1 MKWIITSRFLKD
13 GTAIR
18 KLFDRELQWK
28 AFTSI
33 FQLLCIL
40 LALILAYL
48 CYADFLKNEDF
59 CVVSFK
65 KMYNEDENVHPSLTI
80 CFTSP
85 FDEIKMQ
92 QYHQNLNYSVY
103 EEHIFGHSN
112 SNNSLHNISYDYV
125 SIDFKKYIQYV
136 KIITN
141 KGDDLY
147 RNTSVLVSNFSTKS
161 WAVDA
166 IKMAKCFTVNVPF
179 EKGIQINSVKIAMKS
194 SIFPNKIRPTN
205 GWNEPFGLHIYF
217 HKHEQFIR
225 SFTSRKYIW
234 PERTTNT
241 SFRIFAYLSGEEVL
255 KRRQK
260 PEFPCRDEPMY
271 DVWEMDRLTKSIG
284 CRPPYWYPMDGIP
297 TCQTQ
302 EDLRNV
308 ASQFWETFSWNHDSN
323 PPCTEIKKLQ
333 VEFLEKDCK
342 EETDILEFNMVFRDL
357 TYKEIKQNRAYDTK
371 KLIGD
376 VGGYIG
382 LLLGYALLGMP
393 EFIRRICKSIYTT
406 LFDNTKRA
414 ENQLSSRTSKIQVQE
429 LHS

>member
-1 MKWIITSRFLKD
+1 MKWFITSRFLKD

-28 AFTSI
+28 AFTLI

-40 LALILAYL
+40 LALLLAYL
-48 CYADFLKNEDF
+48 CYCEFLRNEDF

-65 KMYNEDENVHPSLTI
+65 KMYNEDENVYPSLTI

-92 QYHQNLNYSVY
+92 QYHQNLNYTMY
-103 EEHIFGHSN
+103 EEHIFGHSK

-141 KGDDLY
+141 KRDELY
-147 RNTSVLVSNFSTKS
+147 NNTSALISNFSTKS
-161 WAVDA
+161 WSLDA
-166 IKMAKCFTVNVPF
+166 RKMAKCFTLYVPF
-179 EKGIQINSVKIAMKS
+179 EKGIKINSVIIGMRS
-194 SIFPNKIRPTN
+194 SIFPQKIRPAN
-205 GWNEPFGLHIYF
+205 GWNEPFGLHVYF
-217 HKHEQFIR
+217 HKPEQFTR

-234 PERTTNT
+234 PERTTNS
-241 SFRIFAYLSGEEVL
+241 SFRIFAYISDVEVL

-260 PEFPCRDEPMY
+260 PDFPCRDDPMY
-271 DVWEMDRLTKSIG
+271 DSREMDQLTKSIG
-284 CRPPYWYPMDGIP
+284 CRPPYWNPMDGIP
-297 TCQTQ
+297 TCQKQ
-302 EDLRNV
+302 EDLRNI
-308 ASQFWETFSWNHDSN
+308 ASQFWETFLWNNDSN
-323 PPCTEIKKLQ
+323 PPCTEIKRLQ
-333 VEFLEKDCK
+333 VEFLEKDC
-342 EETDILEFNMVFRDL
+342 EEENNILEFNMVFRDL

-393 EFIRRICKSIYTT
+393 DFIRRICESLYRT
-406 LFDNTKRA
+406 LFKNMDRA
-414 ENQLSSRTSKIQVQE
+414 NNKLSSRNSKIQV
-429 LHS
+429 

>member
-1 MKWIITSRFLKD
+1 MKWFITSRFLKD

-28 AFTSI
+28 AFTLI

-40 LALILAYL
+40 LALLLAYL
-48 CYADFLKNEDF
+48 CYGEFLRNEDF

-65 KMYNEDENVHPSLTI
+65 KMYNEDENVHPSSTI

-92 QYHQNLNYSVY
+92 QYHQNLNYTMY
-103 EEHIFGHSN
+103 EEHIFGHSKC
-112 SNNSLHNISYDYV
+112 NNSLHNISYDYV

-141 KGDDLY
+141 KRDELY
-147 RNTSVLVSNFSTKS
+147 NNTSALISNFSTKS
-161 WAVDA
+161 WSLDA
-166 IKMAKCFTVNVPF
+166 RKMAKCFTLYVPF
-179 EKGIQINSVKIAMKS
+179 EKGIKINSVIIGMRS
-194 SIFPNKIRPTN
+194 SIFPQKIRPAN
-205 GWNEPFGLHIYF
+205 GWNEPFGLHDYF
-217 HKHEQFIR
+217 HKPEQFTR

-234 PERTTNT
+234 PERTTNS
-241 SFRIFAYLSGEEVL
+241 SFRIFAYISDVEVL

-260 PEFPCRDEPMY
+260 TDFPCRNDPMY
-271 DVWEMDRLTKSIG
+271 DSWEMDQLTNSIG
-284 CRPPYWYPMDGIP
+284 CRPPYWNPMDGIP
-297 TCQTQ
+297 TCQKQ
-302 EDLRNV
+302 EDLRNI
-308 ASQFWETFSWNHDSN
+308 ASQFWDTFSWNHDSN
-323 PPCTEIKKLQ
+323 PPCTEIKRLQ
-333 VEFLEKDCK
+333 VEFLEKDC
-342 EETDILEFNMVFRDL
+342 EEENNILEFNMVFRDL

-393 EFIRRICKSIYTT
+393 EFIRRICGSIYLT
-406 LFDNTKRA
+406 LFNNMVRVN
-414 ENQLSSRTSKIQVQE
+414 NQLSSRN
-429 LHS
+429 